1 MKTDSAPNLDRTSDV
16 LQHNKQR
23 EAEAVS
29 RKSTAGEGKSEGE
42 WLLKLPFAGRGM
54 SNIRLCTGE
63 MFNFAVSVMALD
75 PAPGDLVLDLGAGS
89 CWVSEWLN
97 RLLVD
102 TVSLDYAHDMLA
114 IGRQRLEPGAKL
126 TAGDFEKLPFTDSTF
141 DGAICLSALHHV
153 PDIPTALREIRRVL
167 KPNGVVVFSEPGTG
181 HSAQPQSH
189 AEMVELGVLE
199 RDIVVDELLDACLAA
214 GFTSVE
220 VQPYLLP
227 PPTYT
232 REMWYSIQGAF
243 ASADTPRGGV
253 RQAISLALSFGR
265 EAWTWLGRKM
275 PGLRRPSH
283 SSQPSVL
290 SALAL
295 SWQSLSLFRNAVR
308 AHPLVI
314 ARRAQ
319 RIPDSRRPSVLDAKI
334 VVSDAPGQAPCGAT
348 LTIHAR
354 VRNTG
359 DTLWLHKPSEL
370 GGYVAVG
377 AKLVDRE
384 GLALIYDYGRAILPS
399 DVAPGEEVSV
409 GITVV
414 APTVPGRYQ
423 VKLDMVDELVVWF
436 EHRGSRPV
444 LLPFE
449 AYRANP

>member
-1 MKTDSAPNLDRTSDV
+1 MKTDSTPDLDRTSEV

-29 RKSTAGEGKSEGE
+29 RKSTAVEGKSEGE

-114 IGRQRLEPGAKL
+114 IGQQRLGPGAKL
-126 TAGDFEKLPFTDSTF
+126 TVGDFEKLPFADGTF

-153 PDIPTALREIRRVL
+153 PDIPVALREIRRVL
-167 KPNGVVVFSEPGTG
+167 KPDGAAVFSEPGAG
-181 HSAQPQSH
+181 HSAHPQSQ

-199 RDIVVDELLDACLAA
+199 RDIVVDELLNECLAA
-214 GFTSVE
+214 GFENVH

-232 REMWYSIQGAF
+232 REVWHSMQGVA
-243 ASADTPRGGV
+243 APSDIPQGL
-253 RQAISLALSFGR
+253 RQTLAAALS
-265 EAWTWLGRKM
+265 LGRTAWAQLRAIAAGLWRHPY
-275 PGLRRPSH
+275 PG
-283 SSQPSVL
+283 QPATTSD
-290 SALAL
+290 AAL
-295 SWQSLSLFRNAVR
+295 SWQSLALFRNAVR

-314 ARRAQ
+314 ARRAV
-319 RIPDSRRPSVLDAKI
+319 RIPDSRRPGVLDAKI
-334 VVSDAPGQAPCGAT
+334 AVSEAPGQVTCGAA
-348 LTIHAR
+348 LTIQAR
-354 VRNTG
+354 IKNTG
-359 DTLWLHKPSEL
+359 DTLWLHKPTDL
-370 GGYVAVG
+370 GGHVALG
-377 AKLVDRE
+377 AKLVDGE
-384 GLALIYDYGRAILPS
+384 GLVVIYDYGRAYLPA
-399 DVAPGEEVSV
+399 DVRPGEEVSV

-414 APTVPGRYQ
+414 APTGPGHYQ

-436 EHRGSRPV
+436 EHRGSQPV
-444 LLPFE
+444 LVPFE
-449 AYRANP
+449 ALGTAP